1 MLKDFEKKKLSNI
14 ITRYRPDLT
23 KELLQKDSFIYD
35 LIEEKLEK
43 TKQKEFDSEV
53 LERAWLDINLEKPI
67 PNKTSELDLI
77 IEKYYPKLKEEFEGL
92 AMYNNILISIGDIET
107 VEEVYNKYSYF
118 SDNFSF
124 STKFEDALKKEVDLY
139 LEEEGYI

>member
-1 MLKDFEKKKLSNI
+1 MLKDFEKKELSNI

-43 TKQKEFDSEV
+43 SQQKEFDYEV
-53 LERAWLDINLEKPI
+53 LERAWLDINLEKAI

-92 AMYNNILISIGDIET
+92 AMYNNILISIGEIET
-107 VEEVYNKYSYF
+107 VEEVYSKYSYF

-124 STKFEDALKKEVDLY
+124 STKFEDALKKEVDVY

>member
-1 MLKDFEKKKLSNI
+1 MLKDFEKKELSNI

-23 KELLQKDSFIYD
+23 KELLQKNSFIYD

-43 TKQKEFDSEV
+43 KQLKEFDYEV
-53 LERAWLDINLEKPI
+53 LERAWLDVNLEKPI

-92 AMYNNILISIGDIET
+92 AMYSNTLISIGEIKA
-107 VEEVYNKYSYF
+107 VEEVYDKYSYF
-118 SDNFSF
+118 SDNFSY
-124 STKFEDALKKEVDLY
+124 SIKFEEALKKEVEAY

>member
-1 MLKDFEKKKLSNI
+1 MLKDFEKKELSNI

-43 TKQKEFDSEV
+43 NQLKEFDYEI
-53 LERAWLDINLEKPI
+53 LERAWLDVNLEKPI

-92 AMYNNILISIGDIET
+92 AMYSNTLISIGEIKA
-107 VEEVYNKYSYF
+107 VEEVYDKYSYF
-118 SDNFSF
+118 SDNFSY
-124 STKFEDALKKEVDLY
+124 SIKFEEALKKEVETY